1 MNKNPKKTII
11 ESRNNKTVK
20 EIKSLSDKKYR
31 DELGLFIA
39 DGLRFVNEIPNNV
52 IIDRIILSETFAEKT
67 DITRY
72 NATAETLII
81 SDKLFSEISE
91 TKNPQGI
98 IAVCKKIQYTSKDI
112 IKKDGFY
119 ILAEEINDPGNLGTI
134 IRTAHAA
141 GANGIFLSKGSVDL
155 YNNKVLRSTMGS
167 IFKTPVVQN
176 VNLDEVSKLLHKSSI
191 MIYAAHLKGKRNHY
205 QADYTKG
212 CAFLLGNEARGLSD
226 HAVSL
231 CDELIKIPMPGGAES
246 LNASVAAAVLMY
258 EAVRQKMLR

>member
-1 MNKNPKKTII
+1 MNVNKQENVI
-11 ESRNNKTVK
+11 ESKNNKAIK
-20 EIKSLSDKKYR
+20 ELKSLSDKKYR

-39 DGLRFVNEIPNNV
+39 DGLRFVNEIPESV
-52 IIDRIILSETFAEKT
+52 IVDKMIFSETFAEKSDLSAYGKKT
-67 DITRY
+67 
-72 NATAETLII
+72 NNLII

-98 IAVCKKIQYTSKDI
+98 MAVCKKNQFNAKDI
-112 IKKDGFY
+112 VKKGGFY
-119 ILAEEINDPGNLGTI
+119 ILAEEMNDPGNLGTV

-141 GANGIFLSKGSVDL
+141 GADGIFLSKGSVDI
-155 YNNKVLRSTMGS
+155 YNSKVLRSTMGS
-167 IFKTPVVQN
+167 IFKIPVVQN
-176 VNLDEVSKLLHKSSI
+176 INLDEIAELLHKNSI
-191 MIYAAHLKGKRNHY
+191 KLYAAHLKGRKNHY
-205 QADYTKG
+205 EEDYTGG
-212 CAFLLGNEARGLSD
+212 CAFLLGNEARGLSE